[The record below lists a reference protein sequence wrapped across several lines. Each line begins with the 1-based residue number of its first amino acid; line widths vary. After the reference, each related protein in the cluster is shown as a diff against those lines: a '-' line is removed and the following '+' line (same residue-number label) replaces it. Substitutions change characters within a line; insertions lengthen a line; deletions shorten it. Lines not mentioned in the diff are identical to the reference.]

1 MTSTTNYTESDMGN
15 ESSSQRDPLHPV
27 ASNFSPDTDYGGGM
41 DGEYGTGVM
50 GSESAMSFSITNTQF
65 EFSRL
70 NHCIEISRKIGEIS
84 VDDAETL
91 VFFLELVREALTN
104 KRCPN
109 A

>member
-1 MTSTTNYTESDMGN
+1 MTSTTNDTESEASIDSFRPTN
-15 ESSSQRDPLHPV
+15 PLHPV
-27 ASNFSPDTDYGGGM
+27 TSDFSADTDHGEGI

-50 GSESAMSFSITNTQF
+50 GSESTMAFSITNTHF

-84 VDDAETL
+84 FDDAETL
-91 VFFLELVREALTN
+91 VFFLLLVREALTS
-104 KRCPN
+104 KRSSN

>member
-1 MTSTTNYTESDMGN
+1 MTSTTNDTESDAGIDSFCPTN
-15 ESSSQRDPLHPV
+15 PLHPH
-27 ASNFSPDTDYGGGM
+27 ASDFSADTDHGGGIE
-41 DGEYGTGVM
+41 GEYGTGVM
-50 GSESAMSFSITNTQF
+50 GSESTMAFSLTNSHF

-91 VFFLELVREALTN
+91 VFFIELVREALTS
-104 KRCPN
+104 KRSSN